1 MKKMPYLFPTEEIQY
16 VQLDDRM
23 IFHRQKSSVGNRSL
37 LGPIDE
43 FCVKGFAVFE
53 NIPSDRK
60 NTVVGTFLF
69 KGSEQRMDR
78 GGIELRD
85 EASVRYVMAGIV
97 LGERSANYQRKG
109 VLINVTPGRIA
120 DLNIAIEIWQK
131 WNWEWSG
138 PEFRE
143 KCKNKN
149 VLPLHEA
156 TEGLKSAGVNIT
168 TEALSKHLQRLK
180 LPL

>member
-1 MKKMPYLFPTEEIQY
+1 MPYLFPTEEIQY

-23 IFHRQKSSVGNRSL
+23 IFHRQKSSVGNRSI

-43 FCVKGFAVFE
+43 FCVKGFAVLE
-53 NIPSDRK
+53 NIPSSMK
-60 NTVVGTFLF
+60 NTVVGTFVF
-69 KGSEQRMDR
+69 RGSEQRTDR
-78 GGIELRD
+78 GRIELRD

-109 VLINVTPGRIA
+109 NKVNVTPGRIA

-131 WNWEWSG
+131 WNWEWSE

-143 KCKNKN
+143 KCKKKN

-156 TEGLKSAGVNIT
+156 TERLKSTGVRISP
-168 TEALSKHLQRLK
+168 EALSKHLQRLK

>member
-1 MKKMPYLFPTEEIQY
+1 MKKMPYLFPVEEIQY
-16 VQLDDRM
+16 VNLTDDRI

-43 FCVKGFAVFE
+43 FCVKGFIVYS
-53 NIPSDRK
+53 NIPSSRK
-60 NTVVGTFLF
+60 NTQVGTFLF
-69 KGSEQRMDR
+69 KGSEQR
-78 GGIELRD
+78 GGVIEITD
-85 EASVRYVMAGIV
+85 EVSLRYVMAGIV

-168 TEALSKHLQRLK
+168 AEALSKHLQRLK

>member
-1 MKKMPYLFPTEEIQY
+1 MKKMPYLFPIEEIQY
-16 VQLDDRM
+16 VQLSDRM
-23 IFHRQKSSVGNRSL
+23 IFHRQKTSAGNRSL
-37 LGPIDE
+37 LGPLDE
-43 FCVKGFAVFE
+43 YCVKGFAVLE
-53 NIPSDRK
+53 NIPSGSK

-69 KGSEQRMDR
+69 KGSEQRTDR

-131 WNWEWSG
+131 WNWEWTE
-138 PEFRE
+138 PDFRE
-143 KCKNKN
+143 RCNKEN

-156 TEGLKSAGVNIT
+156 VKSLKSVGVNIT